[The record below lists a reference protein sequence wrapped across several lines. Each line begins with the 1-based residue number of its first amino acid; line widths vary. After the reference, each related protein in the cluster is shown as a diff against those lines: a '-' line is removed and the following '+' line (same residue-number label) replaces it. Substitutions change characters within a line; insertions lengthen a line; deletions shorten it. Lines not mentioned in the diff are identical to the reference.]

1 MSAVKKKHHGKSRAK
16 WWISICIFA
25 AVFVSLASYY
35 LGADDDYYKSGL
47 PIQKAVVMKQ
57 DGSAHTFK
65 LEIAAKPIDIEIGLM
80 HRKYMPKNH
89 GMMFQLGQTPRH
101 ISFWMKNTLIPLD
114 MLFVAADGSI
124 VNIHHNAVP
133 QSLTGIP
140 SQMPVTAVIE
150 INGGRA
156 EETGIKIG
164 DRVLHPYFGTAEE

>member
-1 MSAVKKKHHGKSRAK
+1 MSAIKKSNQGKSRAK
-16 WWISICIFA
+16 PWTFFFFA
-25 AVFVSLASYY
+25 AALCAALAYYSL
-35 LGADDDYYKSGL
+35 GRDDDYYQSGL
-47 PIQKAVVMKQ
+47 PIEKAVVMKQ
-57 DGSAHTFK
+57 DGGQHAFK

-89 GMMFQLGQTPRH
+89 GMMFQLGKTPRH

-124 VNIHHNAVP
+124 ANIHHNAVP

-156 EETGIKIG
+156 AETGIKIG
-164 DRVLHPYFGTAEE
+164 DRVLHPYFGTADE